1 MQRLLTFHFLI
12 RPKEFQKFDTKKN
25 ILQRI
30 LKVFGFGLM
39 RIGIDLGA
47 NPIGWW
53 FCQTNA
59 DGQIKNT
66 QMVEYG
72 HSLMGEMQRQ
82 KHFWLLLAA
91 TLDPLFKEQ
100 L

>member
-1 MQRLLTFHFLI
+1 MLLANYWTT
-12 RPKEFQKFDTKKN
+12 KSEYKNVATKKN

-39 RIGIDLGA
+39 RLGFDLET
-47 NPIGWW
+47 NSIGWW
-53 FCQTNA
+53 FCQING
-59 DGQIKNT
+59 DGQMKNT

-72 HSLMGEMQRQ
+72 YSLMREMQRQ
-82 KHFWLLLAA
+82 KHFWLLRAA
-91 TLDPLFKEQ
+91 TLDPLFKEE